1 MALFLSLH
9 QAPGL
14 SPEEIAGYGPDVAK
28 GVYATFRQLYVNTD
42 TGFIVSVY
50 EADSAAA
57 VEQEF
62 ERVGFPFDSINEID
76 FTLSAAELAADARP
90 WLTSRAWT
98 GRSPWRSAV
107 TGARRTCTGSAAGS
121 PRR

>member
-14 SPEEIAGYGPDVAK
+14 SPEEVAGYAPDVAK
-28 GVYATFRQLYVNTD
+28 GVHATFRQLYANTG
-42 TGFIVSVY
+42 TGFIATLY

-62 ERVGFPFDSINEID
+62 ERVGFPFDSINEVD
-76 FTLSAAELAADARP
+76 YALSAAEL
-90 WLTSRAWT
+90 
-98 GRSPWRSAV
+98 GEMV
-107 TGARRTCTGSAAGS
+107 GHE
-121 PRR
+121 

>member
-1 MALFLSLH
+1 MMTHWENAVPLFLSLH

-28 GVYATFRQLYVNTD
+28 GVHASFRQLYVNTD

-50 EADSAAA
+50 EAGSAAA

-76 FTLSAAELAADARP
+76 YTLSAAEL
-90 WLTSRAWT
+90 SRLLAH
-98 GRSPWRSAV
+98 G
-107 TGARRTCTGSAAGS
+107 
-121 PRR
+121 

>member
-28 GVYATFRQLYVNTD
+28 SIHAAFRQLYVNTD
-42 TGFIVSVY
+42 TGFIASLY

-57 VEQEF
+57 VEREF

-76 FTLSAAELAADARP
+76 YAMSAAELTEM
-90 WLTSRAWT
+90 LSR
-98 GRSPWRSAV
+98 G
-107 TGARRTCTGSAAGS
+107 
-121 PRR
+121 

>member
-14 SPEEIAGYGPDVAK
+14 SPEEVAGYGPEVAK
-28 GVYATFRQLYVNTD
+28 GVHATFRQMYANLD
-42 TGFIVSVY
+42 TGYIVTLY

-76 FTLSAAELAADARP
+76 FTLSAAELGQMLAH
-90 WLTSRAWT
+90 
-98 GRSPWRSAV
+98 G
-107 TGARRTCTGSAAGS
+107 
-121 PRR
+121 

>member
-1 MALFLSLH
+1 MMTHWEDDVPLFLSLH

-28 GVYATFRQLYVNTD
+28 GVHASFRQLYVNTD

-76 FTLSAAELAADARP
+76 YTLSAAELSQLLAH
-90 WLTSRAWT
+90 
-98 GRSPWRSAV
+98 G
-107 TGARRTCTGSAAGS
+107 
-121 PRR
+121 

>member
-14 SPEEIAGYGPDVAK
+14 SPEEIAGYAPDVAK
-28 GVYATFRQLYVNTD
+28 SVHATFRQLYVNTD
-42 TGFIVSVY
+42 SGFIVSVY
-50 EADSAAA
+50 EAGSADA

-76 FTLSAAELAADARP
+76 FTLSADQLAEMLAR
-90 WLTSRAWT
+90 
-98 GRSPWRSAV
+98 G
-107 TGARRTCTGSAAGS
+107 
-121 PRR
+121 

>member
-14 SPEEIAGYGPDVAK
+14 SPEEVAGYGPEVAK
-28 GVYATFRQLYVNTD
+28 GVHATFRQMYANLD
-42 TGFIVSVY
+42 TGYIVTLY
-50 EADSAAA
+50 EAGSAAA

-76 FTLSAAELAADARP
+76 FTLSAAELGEMLAR
-90 WLTSRAWT
+90 
-98 GRSPWRSAV
+98 G
-107 TGARRTCTGSAAGS
+107 
-121 PRR
+121 

>member
-14 SPEEIAGYGPDVAK
+14 SQEEVAGYAPDVAK
-28 GVYATFRQLYVNTD
+28 GVHATFRQLYANTSS
-42 TGFIVSVY
+42 GFIVTLY

-76 FTLSAAELAADARP
+76 LSLSAAELGEMLAR
-90 WLTSRAWT
+90 
-98 GRSPWRSAV
+98 G
-107 TGARRTCTGSAAGS
+107 
-121 PRR
+121 

>member
-14 SPEEIAGYGPDVAK
+14 SREEIAGYGPDVAK
-28 GVYATFRQLYVNTD
+28 GVHATFRQLYVNTD

-50 EADSAAA
+50 EADNAAA

-76 FTLSAAELAADARP
+76 FTLSAAELTDMLAR
-90 WLTSRAWT
+90 
-98 GRSPWRSAV
+98 G
-107 TGARRTCTGSAAGS
+107 
-121 PRR
+121 

>member
-28 GVYATFRQLYVNTD
+28 GIHATFRQLYVNTGS
-42 TGFIVSVY
+42 GFIVSVY
-50 EADSAAA
+50 EAGSADA

-76 FTLSAAELAADARP
+76 FTLSADQLTQMLAR
-90 WLTSRAWT
+90 
-98 GRSPWRSAV
+98 G
-107 TGARRTCTGSAAGS
+107 
-121 PRR
+121 

>member
-14 SPEEIAGYGPDVAK
+14 SPEEIAGYGPEVAK
-28 GVYATFRQLYVNTD
+28 GVYATFRHLYVNTD

-50 EADSAAA
+50 EAGDAGA

-76 FTLSAAELAADARP
+76 FSQSAAELAQMLAH
-90 WLTSRAWT
+90 
-98 GRSPWRSAV
+98 G
-107 TGARRTCTGSAAGS
+107 
-121 PRR
+121 

>member
-28 GVYATFRQLYVNTD
+28 GVHATFRQLYVNID

-50 EADSAAA
+50 EADSAAE

-76 FTLSAAELAADARP
+76 YTLSASELGQMLAR
-90 WLTSRAWT
+90 
-98 GRSPWRSAV
+98 G
-107 TGARRTCTGSAAGS
+107 
-121 PRR
+121 

>member
-14 SPEEIAGYGPDVAK
+14 SQEEVAGYGPEVAK
-28 GVYATFRQLYVNTD
+28 GVHATFRQMYANLDSGY
-42 TGFIVSVY
+42 IVTLY

-57 VEQEF
+57 VEREF

-76 FTLSAAELAADARP
+76 FTLSAAELGQMLAR
-90 WLTSRAWT
+90 
-98 GRSPWRSAV
+98 G
-107 TGARRTCTGSAAGS
+107 
-121 PRR
+121 

>member
-1 MALFLSLH
+1 MTRPRENIVALFLSLH

-14 SPEEIAGYGPDVAK
+14 SPEEVAGYGPEVAK
-28 GVYATFRQLYVNTD
+28 GVYASFRQLYVNTE

-76 FTLSAAELAADARP
+76 YTLSAAELSEMLAH
-90 WLTSRAWT
+90 
-98 GRSPWRSAV
+98 G
-107 TGARRTCTGSAAGS
+107 
-121 PRR
+121 